1 MLLPNSLFG
10 VDPGRTLVATTGGR
24 GSSAS
29 AQPKITTFPN
39 GMRFIYE
46 KSPSVLPLTSIQC
59 FVHVGSANEPEEA
72 RGVSHLL
79 EHMCFK
85 GTKRLPKST
94 EISRI
99 YDETGAYMNAYTVK
113 QLTCYVIK
121 CKSDFVDKSVDV
133 LSDMMFNST
142 FDRAEY
148 EKEYDVV
155 VEEARKYA
163 DDKLNDVQ
171 ETIDQLMFSG
181 SSYAEPIDKIIYHT
195 CGRRISYDDMVSYY
209 KTYYVPENMV
219 LSIVSSL
226 DYSAVL
232 RAVKNTYFFGRA
244 PRGGTP
250 QPRRVPVLSITPQ
263 NKPNILFIKRPK
275 VSSTIVAIG
284 FRTCSMYSLDKYAIN
299 LLKHVFIGPTSSYFF
314 DQLRTK
320 NGLTYSTSIH
330 TTYYENTGQFVI
342 YTQVAPE
349 KLIKNGASRPGLLP
363 VVFNIIRKLKKNG
376 ISKKDFDTAKGYM
389 QGVLLRNL
397 EDNDTLADHNG
408 MRAIFYTDDTPVA
421 AGAPPPIYSY
431 RNKYKECYEKL
442 SREDLNRA
450 LRKYFCEEN
459 LTIVCLGSN
468 EPGKIVATL

>member
-10 VDPGRTLVATTGGR
+10 VEPGRTLVASAGGR
-24 GSSAS
+24 GNSAS
-29 AQPKITTFPN
+29 AAQPKITTFPN

-85 GTKRLPKST
+85 GTKRLPTST
-94 EISRI
+94 AISRI

-113 QLTCYVIK
+113 QVTCYVIK
-121 CKSDFVDKSVDV
+121 CKSDFVDKCVDV

-142 FDRAEY
+142 FGRAEY

-163 DDKLNDVQ
+163 DDNLNEVQ
-171 ETIDQLMFSG
+171 ENIDRIIFAG
-181 SSYAEPIDKIIYHT
+181 SSYAAPIDKIIYHT
-195 CGRRISYDDMVSYY
+195 GGRKISYDDMVSYY

-232 RAVKNTYFFGRA
+232 RAVKKTHFVGRSVRGIA
-244 PRGGTP
+244 P
-250 QPRRVPVLSITPQ
+250 PRRVPVLAITPQ
-263 NKPNILFIKRPK
+263 NKPNIVFIKRPNIA
-275 VSSTIVAIG
+275 STIVAIG
-284 FRTCSMYSLDKYAIN
+284 FRTCSMYSAEKYALN
-299 LLKHVFIGPTSSYFF
+299 LLKYIFIGPTSSYFF

-320 NGLTYSTSIH
+320 NGLTYSTTIY
-330 TTYYENTGQFVI
+330 TNYYENTGDFVI
-342 YTQVAPE
+342 YTQVAAE
-349 KLIKNGASRPGLLP
+349 KLMKNGASRPGLLP
-363 VVFNIIRKLKKNG
+363 VIFNIIRKLKKNG

-408 MRAIFYTDDTPVA
+408 MRALFYA
-421 AGAPPPIYSY
+421 AAAAVAPPAIYSY

-442 SREDLNRA
+442 TREDLNRA
-450 LRKYFCEEN
+450 LRKYFCAEN
-459 LTIVCLGSN
+459 LTIVCLGSH
-468 EPGKIVATL
+468 EPAKIAAAL